1 MPTPPVTPIATIDLF
16 AGAGG
21 LSLGAQA
28 AGADVRLAVKRQNRV
43 TEDTHWS
50 PMHLGLTNTCLVMH
64 GIAMPTHLFPKLLER
79 AVDQHGLLTPDDA
92 RAIGATE
99 NALRRLAH
107 EGVIARVGFAVYQ
120 VPQLAGDPLAQYQE
134 ALLWLRA
141 PAALTHDTALDL
153 HHLCDINP
161 GKVHVTVDIRNRP
174 RRTAPAW
181 IQIHFGALPDADLTW
196 LEGLRIATPTR
207 AILDAIATNI
217 GQQFIDQA
225 IETGRQRGLL
235 TEHDLR
241 RIEMAQLRQRLQ
253 ILERLDQGA

>member
-1 MPTPPVTPIATIDLF
+1 M
-16 AGAGG
+16 
-21 LSLGAQA
+21 
-28 AGADVRLAVKRQNRV
+28 
-43 TEDTHWS
+43 
-50 PMHLGLTNTCLVMH
+50 MH
-64 GIAMPTHLFPKLLER
+64 GIAMPTQLFPKLLER

-92 RAIGATE
+92 RAVGTTE

-161 GKVHVTVDIRNRP
+161 GKVHVTVDVRNRP
-174 RRTAPAW
+174 RRTAPTW

-217 GQQFIDQA
+217 GQQFIEQA
-225 IETGRQRGLL
+225 IETGKQRGLL
-235 TEHDLR
+235 TQHDLR
-241 RIEMAQLRQRLQ
+241 RIEIAQLRQRLQ

>member
-1 MPTPPVTPIATIDLF
+1 MRMPP
-16 AGAGG
+16 
-21 LSLGAQA
+21 LS
-28 AGADVRLAVKRQNRV
+28 VKRQNRAAKS
-43 TEDTHWS
+43 THLW
-50 PMHLGLTNTCLVMH
+50 PCIGGLTEACQMMH
-64 GIAMPTHLFPKLLER
+64 GMTMPTRLFPRLLER

-92 RAIGATE
+92 RAVGTTE

-196 LEGLRIATPTR
+196 LEGLRIAAPTR

-225 IETGRQRGLL
+225 IETGKQRGLL
-235 TEHDLR
+235 TQQDLR
-241 RIEMAQLRQRLQ
+241 RIEIAQLRQRLQ

>member
-1 MPTPPVTPIATIDLF
+1 MVVGMETSP
-16 AGAGG
+16 
-21 LSLGAQA
+21 
-28 AGADVRLAVKRQNRV
+28 ADGTLARRCSGNADALARLLASVPSSVKGQNRA
-43 TEDTHWS
+43 TRDTHWDQCI
-50 PMHLGLTNTCLVMH
+50 GRLTNACQRMH
-64 GIAMPTHLFPKLLER
+64 GIAMPAQLFPRLLER

-92 RAIGATE
+92 RAVGTTE

-225 IETGRQRGLL
+225 IETGKQRGLL
-235 TEHDLR
+235 TKQDLR
-241 RIEMAQLRQRLQ
+241 RIEIAQLRQRLQ

>member
-1 MPTPPVTPIATIDLF
+1 M
-16 AGAGG
+16 
-21 LSLGAQA
+21 
-28 AGADVRLAVKRQNRV
+28 
-43 TEDTHWS
+43 
-50 PMHLGLTNTCLVMH
+50 MH
-64 GIAMPTHLFPKLLER
+64 GIAMPTQLFPRLLER

-107 EGVIARVGFAVYQ
+107 EGVITRVGFAVYQ
-120 VPQLAGDPLAQYQE
+120 VPQLAGDPLEQYQE
-134 ALLWLRA
+134 SLLWLRA

-174 RRTAPAW
+174 RRTAPNW
-181 IQIHFGALPDADLTW
+181 IQIHFGGLPDADLTW

-207 AILDAIATNI
+207 AILDAIATHV

-235 TEHDLR
+235 TEDDLR
-241 RIEMAQLRQRLQ
+241 RIEIAQLRLRLQ
-253 ILERLDQGA
+253 VLDHLDQGA

>member
-1 MPTPPVTPIATIDLF
+1 METSPGDGTLARRCS
-16 AGAGG
+16 GN
-21 LSLGAQA
+21 
-28 AGADVRLAVKRQNRV
+28 ADALARLLASVPSSVKSRNRV
-43 TEDTHWS
+43 IEGTHWD
-50 PMHLGLTNTCLVMH
+50 LLRVDLTKACSVMH
-64 GIAMPTHLFPKLLER
+64 GIVMPTQLFPRLLER

-92 RAIGATE
+92 RAVGTTE

-107 EGVIARVGFAVYQ
+107 EGVIARLAFAVYQ
-120 VPQLAGDPLAQYQE
+120 VPQLAGDPMAQYQE

-161 GKVHVTVDIRNRP
+161 AKVHVTVDIRNRP

-181 IQIHFGALPDADLTW
+181 IQIHFGGLPDVALTW

-207 AILDAIATNI
+207 AILDAIATHV

-235 TEHDLR
+235 TQHDLR
-241 RIEMAQLRQRLQ
+241 RIEIAQLRQRLQ
-253 ILERLDQGA
+253 VLERLDQGA

>member
-1 MPTPPVTPIATIDLF
+1 MQSAP
-16 AGAGG
+16 
-21 LSLGAQA
+21 SA
-28 AGADVRLAVKRQNRV
+28 AVAWRRPSSVKRQNRA
-43 TEDTHWS
+43 TWDTHWDQCI
-50 PMHLGLTNTCLVMH
+50 GCLTKACSMMH
-64 GIAMPTHLFPKLLER
+64 GIAMPTQIFPRLLER

-92 RAIGATE
+92 RAVGTTE

-107 EGVIARVGFAVYQ
+107 EGVLARVGFAVYQ

-181 IQIHFGALPDADLTW
+181 IQIHFDALPDADLTW

-207 AILDAIATNI
+207 AILDGIATNI

-225 IETGRQRGLL
+225 IETGKQRGLL
-235 TEHDLR
+235 TQHDLR
-241 RIEMAQLRQRLQ
+241 RIEIAQLRQRLQ